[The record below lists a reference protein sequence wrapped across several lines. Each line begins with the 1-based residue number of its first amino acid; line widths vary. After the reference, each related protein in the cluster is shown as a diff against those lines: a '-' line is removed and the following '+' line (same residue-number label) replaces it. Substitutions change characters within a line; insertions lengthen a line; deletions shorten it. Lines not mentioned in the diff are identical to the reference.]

1 MKKLSNYLISGL
13 VISSIVAVMAQAPVL
28 AANIFDGGLQSGLQ
42 QGKTSEM
49 PTTIF
54 GNTGIFTRIVSVM
67 LFTVGILS
75 IIMLIFGGL
84 RYIISNGD
92 SKKVEAAKNTI
103 LYAIIGLIVAIMS
116 YAIVNFVVSSFT
128 TSGGGINSTGSSG
141 ANGVAP
147 TDV

>member
-28 AANIFDGGLQSGLQ
+28 AATIFDGGLHSGLQ

>member
-1 MKKLSNYLISGL
+1 
-13 VISSIVAVMAQAPVL
+13 MAQAPVL

-103 LYAIIGLIVAIMS
+103 LYAIVGLIVAIMS

>member
-13 VISSIVAVMAQAPVL
+13 LISSIVAVMAQAPVL

-75 IIMLIFGGL
+75 VIMLIFGGL

>member
-28 AANIFDGGLQSGLQ
+28 AANIFDGGLHSGLQ

>member
-13 VISSIVAVMAQAPVL
+13 VISSIVTVMAQAPVL

-128 TSGGGINSTGSSG
+128 TSGGGINSTGSSR
-141 ANGVAP
+141 ANGVVP

>member
-28 AANIFDGGLQSGLQ
+28 AANIFDGGLHSGLQ

-67 LFTVGILS
+67 LFAVGILS

-147 TDV
+147 TDI